1 MEVWKIKDIK
11 KNFIFILYVFI
22 FYVLFVLKCC
32 IMIVFVRELIV
43 LLLIVELEYYV
54 IFLIFIVCVLNMLG
68 FLKNCRFWD
77 EVDKSYLFEM
87 FAGCEVFF

>member
-1 MEVWKIKDIK
+1 MS
-11 KNFIFILYVFI
+11 
-22 FYVLFVLKCC
+22 
-32 IMIVFVRELIV
+32 VFVRELIV

-54 IFLIFIVCVLNMLG
+54 IFLIFIVSVLNMLG
-68 FLKNCRFWD
+68 FLKNWRFWE

>member
-54 IFLIFIVCVLNMLG
+54 IFLIFIACIKYVGFFKKLKVL
-68 FLKNCRFWD
+68 RW
-77 EVDKSYLFEM
+77 SR
-87 FAGCEVFF
+87 